1 MSIEIKVPALPESVA
16 DAQVTT
22 WYKSVGQAV
31 EQDAPLVDIE
41 TDKVVLEVVAPVS
54 GVLTQI
60 FFEEGATV
68 TADQILGAIGDS
80 IEDQSSQPAPA
91 PEQAKQPEP
100 VEQPAAI
107 QAQQAAGSAV
117 ENKNL
122 EQQDRSDSLKLD
134 QIDTTQA
141 QKEGLSPS
149 ERLEKMKNPQAQA
162 ATQPQVNQPAQVNNI
177 PQVNKTSSDE
187 PENVFAGAQRVER
200 REKMSRLRQKI
211 AQRLLDAQ
219 SQAAMLT
226 TFNEINMEN
235 VMNLRSS
242 YKEEFE
248 KKHEIKLGFMSLFT
262 KAVCHAL
269 EKFPAVNGSIDGN
282 DIVYHDYCDI
292 SIAVSSP
299 RGLVVPVVR
308 QAHQKSLAQI
318 EKDILDLS
326 LKARDGQLSIEEMTG
341 GTFTITNGGVFG
353 SLMSTPILNPPQSA
367 ILGMHKIEKR
377 PVVIGDQVVVKP
389 MMYVALSYDHR
400 IIDGRDSVQFLV
412 AVKQAIEEPERLLL
426 NL

>member
-1 MSIEIKVPALPESVA
+1 MSTDIKVPALPESVA
-16 DAQVTT
+16 DATVTT
-22 WYKSVGQAV
+22 WHKKQGDLV
-31 EQDAPLVDIE
+31 EQDQPLVDIE

-54 GVLTQI
+54 GALSKI
-60 FFEEGATV
+60 AFEEGSTV
-68 TADQILGAIGDS
+68 TADQVLGVIDESGTQGASEPTKEEPKVETVEHKVEDKVKEEVSAPLAKPEEKISQLPQLDKAQIETAGASPSQRKQAVESGKALDS
-80 IEDQSSQPAPA
+80 QKAPPVTKAPA
-91 PEQAKQPEP
+91 TVPAKSQVASTPTP
-100 VEQPAAI
+100 TVG
-107 QAQQAAGSAV
+107 GS
-117 ENKNL
+117 
-122 EQQDRSDSLKLD
+122 
-134 QIDTTQA
+134 
-141 QKEGLSPS
+141 
-149 ERLEKMKNPQAQA
+149 
-162 ATQPQVNQPAQVNNI
+162 
-177 PQVNKTSSDE
+177 
-187 PENVFAGAQRVER
+187 RVER
-200 REKMSRLRQKI
+200 REKMSRLRQMI

-219 SQAAMLT
+219 SEAAMLT
-226 TFNEINMEN
+226 TFNEINMDN
-235 VMNLRSS
+235 IMALRSR

-248 KKHEIKLGFMSLFT
+248 KKHNIKLGFMSLFT

-269 EKFPAVNGSIDGN
+269 DKFPAVNASIDGH
-282 DIVYHDYCDI
+282 DIVYHDYTDI

-308 QAHQKSLAQI
+308 NAHEKSLAQI
-318 EKDILDLS
+318 ESDVMNLS

-377 PVVIGDQVVVKP
+377 PVVVDNQVKICQ

-426 NL
+426 DI

>member
-1 MSIEIKVPALPESVA
+1 MSTEIKVPALPESVA

-22 WYKSVGQAV
+22 WYKSVGQAI

-68 TADQILGAIGDS
+68 TADQVLGAIADS
-80 IEDQSSQPAPA
+80 LEEAPSAAPQQPEKAQGPSEPQPQEVASTPAPVTTTPVVA
-91 PEQAKQPEP
+91 P
-100 VEQPAAI
+100 VEPSLA
-107 QAQQAAGSAV
+107 S
-117 ENKNL
+117 
-122 EQQDRSDSLKLD
+122 QDSTVLQLK
-134 QIDTTQA
+134 QIDTAQA
-141 QKEGLSPS
+141 QKDGLSPS
-149 ERLEKMKNPQAQA
+149 ARIDRMKNPQETNTASQ
-162 ATQPQVNQPAQVNNI
+162 
-177 PQVNKTSSDE
+177 KTSSPSVQHSE
-187 PENVFAGAQRVER
+187 PQPVPSLGAQRVDR

-219 SQAAMLT
+219 AEAAMLT

-235 VMNLRSS
+235 VMNLRAS

-269 EKFPAVNGSIDGN
+269 EKFPAVNASIDGH

-326 LKARDGQLSIEEMTG
+326 LKARDGQLSLEEMTG

-377 PVVIGDQVVVKP
+377 PVCINDQVVVKP